1 MLFEQEMRKI
11 LEMVSNHPE
20 KLEIGLSTTKMIVAA
35 NVAAHVFPPAVESRA
50 DAEKVN
56 QVSELQ

>member
-1 MLFEQEMRKI
+1 MLFEQEMRRV

-35 NVAAHVFPPAVESRA
+35 NIAAHVLPPTVESGA
-50 DAEKVN
+50 DDENVN
-56 QVSELQ
+56 QVPELQ